1 MKSHGGSRILRNIL
15 RDSSCDFVDKSAMNN
30 LVASNLS
37 HHPGRTFASVIGV
50 AVGVILVVLTVG
62 LVRGQLR
69 NKGQRDANIGVEIM
83 LRKGGQSL
91 SLTSADMVISESD
104 VEAVR
109 AVTGVAAATPVGQN
123 IEMGASGSLG
133 FRQIDGV
140 DFQSFTAASNLR
152 IVDGQPL
159 PQSGD
164 VAIIDFKEA
173 SKGIGVGDKI
183 RALGREM
190 TVVGVYEPEAGAR
203 VKIPLAT
210 MQEALGARGKCSM
223 IFVKCQNAAEQEA
236 VAARI
241 LEKFPGY
248 SFLLTRELPQLFATG
263 IAPFNVFLN
272 VVKGLA
278 TVISLLIILL
288 TMYTTVAERTR
299 QIGVMKSLGA
309 SKLWIAWVFEKE
321 ALLISLLGVVVGLA
335 IAILARYALINALGL
350 NIDLEA
356 DSIIYSSVAG
366 LGAGLLG
373 ALYPA
378 LRAASQDPVKALSY
392 E

>member
-1 MKSHGGSRILRNIL
+1 
-15 RDSSCDFVDKSAMNN
+15 MNS
-30 LVASNLS
+30 LVTSNLT
-37 HHPGRTFASVIGV
+37 HHTGRTLASVIGV

-62 LVRGQLR
+62 LVRGILR
-69 NKGQRDANIGVEIM
+69 DRGQRDANIGIEIM
-83 LRKGGQSL
+83 LRKGGQGI
-91 SLTSADMVISESD
+91 SLTSADMTISESE

-109 AVTGVAAATPVGQN
+109 AVPGVAAATPVGQN
-123 IEMGASGSLG
+123 IEMGASGGLG
-133 FRQIDGV
+133 IRQVDGI
-140 DFQSFTAASNLR
+140 DFQSFAAAGNLR
-152 IVDGQPL
+152 ITEGQPL

-164 VAIIDFKEA
+164 VAIIDFNEA
-173 SKGIGVGDKI
+173 AKGIRVGDRI
-183 RALGREM
+183 RALGRDL
-190 TVVGVYEPEAGAR
+190 TVVGIYEPEAGAR
-203 VKIPLAT
+203 IKVPLAT
-210 MQEALGARGKCSM
+210 MQEALGAHGKCSM

-241 LEKFPGY
+241 LEKFPDY
-248 SFLLTRELPQLFATG
+248 RFILTRNLPELFANG
-263 IAPFNVFLN
+263 IAPLNVFLN

-309 SKLWIAWVFEKE
+309 SRFWIAWVFEKE
-321 ALLISLLGVVVGLA
+321 ALLISLLGVVAGLA
-335 IAILARYALINALGL
+335 IAILARYVLVNGLGL
-350 NIDLEA
+350 IIDLEA
-356 DSIIYSSVAG
+356 DSILYASVAG

-378 LRAASQDPVKALSY
+378 LRAASQDPVEALSY

>member
-1 MKSHGGSRILRNIL
+1 
-15 RDSSCDFVDKSAMNN
+15 MNN
-30 LVASNLS
+30 LVTSNLS
-37 HHPGRTFASVIGV
+37 HHPGRTVASVIGV

-83 LRKGGQSL
+83 LRKGGQGI
-91 SLTSADMVISESD
+91 SLTSADMIISESD

-109 AVTGVAAATPVGQN
+109 AVPGVAEATPVGQN
-123 IEMGASGSLG
+123 IEMGSSGGLG
-133 FRQIDGV
+133 IRQVDGI
-140 DFQSFTAASNLR
+140 DFQSFAAASNLR
-152 IVDGQPL
+152 IIEGETL
-159 PQSGD
+159 PQTGD

-173 SKGIGVGDKI
+173 AKGIKVGDKVK
-183 RALGREM
+183 ALGRDM
-190 TVVGVYEPEAGAR
+190 TVVGIFEPEAGAR
-203 VKIPLAT
+203 IKIPLAT
-210 MQEALGARGKCSM
+210 MQEVLGAPGKCSM

-248 SFLLTRELPQLFATG
+248 SFFLTRELPKLFANG
-263 IAPFNVFLN
+263 IAALNVFLN

-309 SKLWIAWVFEKE
+309 SKFWIAWVFEKE

-335 IAILARYALINALGL
+335 IAILARYALINGFGL

-356 DSIIYSSVAG
+356 NSIIYSSVTG

>member
-1 MKSHGGSRILRNIL
+1 
-15 RDSSCDFVDKSAMNN
+15 MNS
-30 LVASNLS
+30 LVTSNLT
-37 HHPGRTFASVIGV
+37 HHTGRTLASVIGV

-62 LVRGQLR
+62 LVRGILR
-69 NKGQRDANIGVEIM
+69 DRGQRDANIGIEIM
-83 LRKGGQSL
+83 LRKGGQGI
-91 SLTSADMVISESD
+91 SLTSADMTISESD

-123 IEMGASGSLG
+123 IEMGGTGGLG
-133 FRQIDGV
+133 IRQVDGI
-140 DFQSFTAASNLR
+140 DFQSFSAAGNLR
-152 IVDGQPL
+152 IVEGQPL

-164 VAIIDFKEA
+164 VAIIDFREA
-173 SKGIGVGDKI
+173 ANHRVKVGDKI
-183 RALGREM
+183 KALGRDM

-203 VKIPLAT
+203 VKIPLTT
-210 MQEALGARGKCSM
+210 MQELLSAPGKCSM
-223 IFVKCQNAAEQEA
+223 IFVKCQNAVEQEA

-241 LEKFPGY
+241 LEKFPDY
-248 SFLLTRELPQLFATG
+248 RFILTRNLPELFANG
-263 IAPFNVFLN
+263 IAPLNVFLN

-309 SKLWIAWVFEKE
+309 SKFWIAWVFEKE
-321 ALLISLLGVVVGLA
+321 ALLISLLGVGAGLA
-335 IAILARYALINALGL
+335 ISIIARFALVKGLGW

-356 DSIIYSSVAG
+356 DSILYASIAG
-366 LGAGLLG
+366 LVSGLLG

-378 LRAASQDPVKALSY
+378 LRAASQDPIEALSY

>member
-1 MKSHGGSRILRNIL
+1 
-15 RDSSCDFVDKSAMNN
+15 MNN
-30 LVASNLS
+30 LVTSNLT
-37 HHPGRTFASVIGV
+37 HHPGRTLASVIGV

-62 LVRGQLR
+62 LVRGKLR
-69 NKGQRDANIGVEIM
+69 DRGQRDANIGVEIM
-83 LRKGGQSL
+83 LRKGGQGI
-91 SLTSADMVISESD
+91 SLTSADMTISESE

-109 AVTGVAAATPVGQN
+109 AVPGVAAATPVGQN
-123 IEMGASGSLG
+123 IEMGGSDGLG
-133 FRQIDGV
+133 IRQVDGI
-140 DFQSFTAASNLR
+140 DFQSFSAASNLR
-152 IVDGQPL
+152 IAEGRPL

-164 VAIIDFKEA
+164 VAIIDFREA
-173 SKGIGVGDKI
+173 ANHRVKVGDKI
-183 RALGREM
+183 EALGRDM
-190 TVVGVYEPEAGAR
+190 TVVGIYEPEAGCR
-203 VKIPLAT
+203 VKIPLTT
-210 MQEALGARGKCSM
+210 MQELLGASGKCSM

-248 SFLLTRELPQLFATG
+248 NFLLTRELPQLFAHG
-263 IAPFNVFLN
+263 IASLNVFLN

-309 SKLWIAWVFEKE
+309 SKFWIAWVFEKE
-321 ALLISLLGVVVGLA
+321 ALLISLLGVVAGLA
-335 IAILARYALINALGL
+335 IAILARYALVNGLGL

-356 DSIIYSSVAG
+356 DSILYASVAG

-378 LRAASQDPVKALSY
+378 LRAASRDPVEALSY

>member
-1 MKSHGGSRILRNIL
+1 
-15 RDSSCDFVDKSAMNN
+15 MNN
-30 LVASNLS
+30 LVTSNLT
-37 HHPGRTFASVIGV
+37 HHPGRTLASVIGV

-83 LRKGGQSL
+83 LRKGGQGL
-91 SLTSADMVISESD
+91 SLTSADMIISESD

-109 AVTGVAAATPVGQN
+109 AAPGVAEATPVGQN
-123 IEMGASGSLG
+123 IEMGASGGLG
-133 FRQIDGV
+133 IRQIDGI
-140 DFQSFTAASNLR
+140 DFQSFAAASNLR
-152 IVDGQPL
+152 IVEGQPL

-173 SKGIGVGDKI
+173 AKGIKVGDKVK
-183 RALGREM
+183 ALGRDM
-190 TVVGVYEPEAGAR
+190 TVVGIFEPEAGAR
-203 VKIPLAT
+203 IKIPLAT
-210 MQEALGARGKCSM
+210 MQEALGAPGKCSM

-248 SFLLTRELPQLFATG
+248 SFFLTRELPQLFANG
-263 IAPFNVFLN
+263 IGALNVFLN
-272 VVKGLA
+272 VVEGLA

-309 SKLWIAWVFEKE
+309 SKFWIAWVFEKE

-335 IAILARYALINALGL
+335 IAILARYALINGLGL

-356 DSIIYSSVAG
+356 NSIIYSSVTG

>member
-1 MKSHGGSRILRNIL
+1 
-15 RDSSCDFVDKSAMNN
+15 MNN
-30 LVASNLS
+30 LVTSNLT
-37 HHPGRTFASVIGV
+37 HHPGRTLASVIGV

-83 LRKGGQSL
+83 LRKGGQGL
-91 SLTSADMVISESD
+91 SLTSADMIISESD

-109 AVTGVAAATPVGQN
+109 AVSGVAEATPVGQN
-123 IEMGASGSLG
+123 IEMGASGGLG
-133 FRQIDGV
+133 IRQVDGI
-140 DFQSFTAASNLR
+140 DFQSFAAASNLR
-152 IVDGQPL
+152 IIEGQPL

-173 SKGIGVGDKI
+173 SKGIKVGDKV
-183 RALGREM
+183 RALGRDM
-190 TVVGVYEPEAGAR
+190 TVVGIYEPEAGAR
-203 VKIPLAT
+203 IKIPLTT
-210 MQEALGARGKCSM
+210 MQEVLGAPGKCSM

-248 SFLLTRELPQLFATG
+248 SFFLTRELPQLFANG
-263 IAPFNVFLN
+263 IAALNVFLN

-309 SKLWIAWVFEKE
+309 SKFWIAWVFEKE

-335 IAILARYALINALGL
+335 IAILARYALVNGLGM

-356 DSIIYSSVAG
+356 NSIIYSSVAG

>member
-1 MKSHGGSRILRNIL
+1 
-15 RDSSCDFVDKSAMNN
+15 MNN
-30 LVASNLS
+30 LVTSNLT
-37 HHPGRTFASVIGV
+37 HHPGRTLASVVGV

-69 NKGQRDANIGVEIM
+69 ERGQRDANIGVEIM
-83 LRKGGQSL
+83 LRQGGAGI
-91 SLTSADMVISESD
+91 SLTSADMTIPVSD

-109 AVTGVAAATPVGQN
+109 AVPGVAMATPVGQN
-123 IEMGASGSLG
+123 LEMGASGGLG
-133 FRQIDGV
+133 IRQIDGI

-152 IVDGQPL
+152 IVKGERL

-164 VAIIDFKEA
+164 FAIIDFREA
-173 SKGIGVGDKI
+173 ANRRINVGDKI
-183 RALGREM
+183 KGLERELK
-190 TVVGVYEPEAGAR
+190 VVGIYEPEAGAR

-210 MQEALGARGKCSM
+210 MQQALVASDKCSM
-223 IFVKCQNAAEQEA
+223 IFVKCQNAVEQEA

-241 LEKFPGY
+241 LKRFPGY
-248 SFLLTRELPQLFATG
+248 SFFLTRELPQLFANSSSALN
-263 IAPFNVFLN
+263 IFLD

-278 TVISLLIILL
+278 TVISVLVILL

-299 QIGVMKSLGA
+299 QIGVLKSLGA
-309 SKLWIAWVFEKE
+309 SKFWIAWTFEKE
-321 ALLISLLGVVVGLA
+321 ALLISLLGVGGGLA
-335 IAILARYALINALGL
+335 VSTIARYLLVNGLGL

-356 DSIIYSSVAG
+356 GSILYASIAG
-366 LGAGLLG
+366 LVSGLLG

-378 LRAASQDPVKALSY
+378 LRAASQDPVDALSY